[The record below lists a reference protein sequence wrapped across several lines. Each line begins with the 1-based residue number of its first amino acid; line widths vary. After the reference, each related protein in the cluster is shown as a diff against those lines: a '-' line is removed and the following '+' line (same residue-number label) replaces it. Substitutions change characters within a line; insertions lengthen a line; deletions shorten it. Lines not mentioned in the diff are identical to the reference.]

1 MIPSGV
7 QVSITRNY
15 GESANDKVNELV
27 RELGLAI
34 IIVVG
39 LIAFALGWREAV
51 IVVTAVPLTFA
62 LTLLVNYL
70 AGYSI
75 NRVTLF
81 ALILALGL
89 VVDDPIVDVE
99 NIFRH
104 FAMRKEPPMRAVLT
118 AVNEVRPPII
128 VATLVVIVSF
138 LPMFFITGMMGPYMR
153 PMALNVPVAM
163 LMSMVVA
170 FTVTPWLSYHVL
182 KSQYGKEAEPFE
194 LTRSL
199 TYRIYRAILGPLLR
213 WRALGLAVDR
223 GDGRASGAGLAA
235 AAGRAGAAEDA
246 AVRQQER
253 VSDRRRHA
261 GRHNAGGDPGDATR
275 IGRLSANRARSDRD
289 SDFFG
294 HFLADGLQR
303 PGAALLSPPGP
314 ARRRH
319 SRQSCA

>member
-1 MIPSGV
+1 M
-7 QVSITRNY
+7 
-15 GESANDKVNELV
+15 NELV

-34 IIVVG
+34 VIVAA
-39 LIAFALGWREAV
+39 LIMFSLGWREAL

-104 FAMRKEPPMRAVLT
+104 FGLRKEPPLKAVLT

-128 VATLVVIVSF
+128 VATLVVMVSF
-138 LPMFFITGMMGPYMR
+138 LPMLFITGMMGPYMR

-170 FTVTPWLSYHVL
+170 FTVTPWLSYHR
-182 KSQYGKEAEPFE
+182 AEGRVRQGRP
-194 LTRSL
+194 
-199 TYRIYRAILGPLLR
+199 RAGRPAADPHLPRLPGDPH
-213 WRALGLAVDR
+213 AVPQSR
-223 GDGRASGAGLAA
+223 RASRGA
-235 AAGRAGAAEDA
+235 
-246 AVRQQER
+246 
-253 VSDRRRHA
+253 
-261 GRHNAGGDPGDATR
+261 
-275 IGRLSANRARSDRD
+275 
-289 SDFFG
+289 
-294 HFLADGLQR
+294 
-303 PGAALLSPPGP
+303 
-314 ARRRH
+314 
-319 SRQSCA
+319 